1 MVCPKGKGGRKFK
14 SAVIKKLEGC
24 RGHHGPLPEQM
35 KIDPRIPDMPDF
47 LDDYAKAEW
56 DFVAPGLCA
65 LGILAEIDKGLLTAY
80 CQSWS
85 IAKRATEEMGCDITK
100 LSGKDLEIR
109 ANPLVGIAN
118 KAWADVVKYGDL
130 LGMGESA
137 RARLGMQRQGQT
149 KSKFEGLIG
158 MVGGKKG

>member
-85 IAKRATEEMGCDITK
+85 IAKRSTEELGTELTQTTK
-100 LSGKDLEIR
+100 AGEDKM
-109 ANPLVGIAN
+109 NPLISISN